1 MSLIKTEKLE
11 KNRVELQIG
20 IDRAALDAEIRKVYA
35 KEIKNMSIPG
45 FRKGKAP
52 LAMVQKM
59 YGKGIFVDDALNNLL
74 PDAYEAAVK
83 EAGLA
88 VVSRPEFD
96 IVSMEDGKDVVL
108 KALVDV
114 KPEVTL
120 KAYKGLKAEKD
131 AIVVTDDMVEADVKA
146 AQQRA
151 AREVEVTDRASEMG
165 DTADIDFEGFVDGV
179 PFEGGKGE
187 HHKLKLGSGQ
197 FIPGFEEQVA
207 GKNIG
212 DEFDV
217 NVTFP
222 TEYGAENLAGK
233 AAVFKCKLH
242 GITKE
247 ELPELDDEFAKDMS
261 FDTLDAY
268 KADVRAKITER
279 MEKTADQIIENRILD
294 ALLENMEAEIPES
307 MYANEVENQL
317 REYDMQ
323 LRSNGLDLN
332 TYFKYTGQTLDQLR
346 ENFRPRAERSVKV
359 RLALEAVVKAEGISA
374 TEEEVNAEYDRM
386 AAMYSMEVEKVKEAV
401 ASEDLAADLNV
412 QNALKLVKDS
422 AVVTEKA
429 AETEAKPKAAAK
441 KTTAKAKAEKTE
453 GEEAPAK
460 PKTTR
465 TRKTAAE
472 KADKAE

>member
-11 KNRVELQIG
+11 KSRVELQIS
-20 IDRAALDAEIRKVYA
+20 IDRAALDAEVKKVYR
-35 KEIKNMSIPG
+35 KEIGKMNVPG

-52 LAMVQKM
+52 LAIVEKL
-59 YGKGIFVDDALNNLL
+59 YGKGVFVDEALNNLL
-74 PDAYEAAVK
+74 PDAYEAAIK
-83 EAGLA
+83 EAELS

-96 IVSMEDGKDVVL
+96 IVSMEDGEDVVL
-108 KALVDV
+108 KALVDI

-131 AIVVTDDMVEADVKA
+131 AIEVTDDMVDADIKA

-222 TEYGAENLAGK
+222 EEYGASELAGK

-247 ELPELDDEFAKDMS
+247 ELPALDDEFAKDMS
-261 FDTLDAY
+261 FDTLDEY

-279 MEKTADQIIENRILD
+279 MEKTADQVIENRILD
-294 ALLENMEAEIPES
+294 ALLENMDAEIPES
-307 MYANEVENQL
+307 MYVNEVEKQL

-323 LRSNGLDLN
+323 LRQNGLDLN
-332 TYFKYTGQTLDQLR
+332 TYFKYTGQNLDQLR

-359 RLALEAVVKAEGISA
+359 RLALEAVVKAEGIKA
-374 TEEEVNAEYDRM
+374 TEEEIEAEYNRM
-386 AAMYSMEVEKVKEAV
+386 ATVYSMEVDKVKAAV
-401 ASEDLAADLNV
+401 ASEDLAADLDV
-412 QNALKLVKDS
+412 QNALKLVKDN
-422 AVVTEKA
+422 AVVTEK
-429 AETEAKPKAAAK
+429 TEEKELKPKTAAK
-441 KTTAKAKAEKTE
+441 KTTTTKAKTTKAKAAK
-453 GEEAPAK
+453 EE
-460 PKTTR
+460 T
-465 TRKTAAE
+465 E
-472 KADKAE
+472 KAE

>member
-20 IDRAALDAEIRKVYA
+20 IDRAALDAEVRKVYA
-35 KEIKNMSIPG
+35 KEIKKMNIPG

-52 LAMVQKM
+52 LSIVEKL
-59 YGKGIFVDDALNNLL
+59 YGKGIFLDEAINNLL

-83 EAGLA
+83 EAGIS

-96 IVSMEDGKDVVL
+96 IVSMENGADVVL

-114 KPEVTL
+114 KPEVAL
-120 KAYKGLKAEKD
+120 KEYKGLKAEKD
-131 AIVVTDDMVEADVKA
+131 AINVTDDMVDAEIKSAL
-146 AQQRA
+146 QRA
-151 AREVEVTDRASEMG
+151 AKEVEVTDRASEMG

-222 TEYGAENLAGK
+222 TEYGASELAGK

-247 ELPELDDEFAKDMS
+247 ELPELDDEFAKDMA
-261 FDTLDAY
+261 FDTLDEY
-268 KADVRAKITER
+268 KADVRAKIVER
-279 MEKTADQIIENRILD
+279 MEKTAEQVIENRILD

-323 LRSNGLDLN
+323 LRQNGLDLN
-332 TYFKYTGQTLDQLR
+332 TYFKYTSQNLDQLR

-359 RLALEAVVKAEGISA
+359 RLALEAVVKAEGIKA
-374 TEEEVNAEYDRM
+374 TEEEIEAEYNRM
-386 AAMYSMEVEKVKEAV
+386 ATMYSMEVEKVKEAV
-401 ASEDLAADLNV
+401 ASEDLAADLDV
-412 QNALKLVKDS
+412 QTALKLVKDS
-422 AVVTEKA
+422 AVVTEKK
-429 AETEAKPKAAAK
+429 EEAKAANP
-441 KTTAKAKAEKTE
+441 KTTRTTKAKTESDDAEK
-453 GEEAPAK
+453 PAK
-460 PKTTR
+460 PKTAR
-465 TRKTAAE
+465 TKKAAAE
-472 KADKAE
+472 TDKAE

>member
-20 IDRAALDAEIRKVYA
+20 IDRAALDAEIKKVYK
-35 KEIKNMSIPG
+35 KEIGKMNIPG

-52 LAMVQKM
+52 LAMVEKL
-59 YGKGIFVDDALNNLL
+59 YGKGIFLDEALNNLL
-74 PDAYEAAVK
+74 PDAYEAAIK
-83 EAGLA
+83 EAGLS

-96 IVSMEDGKDVVL
+96 IVSMEDGADVVL

-120 KAYKGLKAEKD
+120 KEYKGLKAEKD
-131 AIVVTDDMVEADVKA
+131 AIEVTDDMVDADIKA
-146 AQQRA
+146 AQQRG

-207 GKNIG
+207 GKNVG

-222 TEYGAENLAGK
+222 EEYGASELAGK

-261 FDTLDAY
+261 FDSLDAY

-279 MEKTADQIIENRILD
+279 MEKTAEQVIENRILD

-307 MYANEVENQL
+307 MYVNEIENQL

-323 LRSNGLDLN
+323 LRQNGLDLN
-332 TYFKYTGQTLDQLR
+332 TYFKYTGQNLDQLR

-374 TEEEVNAEYDRM
+374 TEEEINAEYDRM

-412 QNALKLVKDS
+412 QNALKLVKDN
-422 AVVTEKA
+422 AVVTEKK
-429 AETEAKPKAAAK
+429 AEKPKAT
-441 KTTAKAKAEKTE
+441 KTTKAKAEKAD
-453 GEEAPAK
+453 EEKPAK

-465 TRKTAAE
+465 TKKAAAE
-472 KADKAE
+472 KTDKAE

>member
-20 IDRAALDAEIRKVYA
+20 IERAALDAEVKKVYK
-35 KEIKNMSIPG
+35 KEIGKMNVPG

-52 LAMVQKM
+52 LSIVEKL
-59 YGKGIFVDDALNNLL
+59 YGKGIFVDEALNNLL
-74 PDAYEAAVK
+74 PDAYDAAVK
-83 EAGLA
+83 EAGLS

-96 IVSMEDGKDVVL
+96 IVSMEDGADVVL

-114 KPEVTL
+114 KPEVVL
-120 KAYKGLKAEKD
+120 KEYKGLKAEKD
-131 AIVVTDDMVEADVKA
+131 AVNVTDEMVDADIKA

-151 AREVEVTDRASEMG
+151 AREVEVTDRAAEMG

-197 FIPGFEEQVA
+197 FIPGFEDQVA
-207 GKNIG
+207 GKSIG
-212 DEFDV
+212 EAFDV

-222 TEYGAENLAGK
+222 EDYGAAELSGK

-247 ELPELDDEFAKDMS
+247 ELPALDDEFAKDMS
-261 FDTLDAY
+261 FDTVDAY

-279 MEKTADQIIENRILD
+279 MEKTAEQVTENRILD
-294 ALLENMEAEIPES
+294 ALLENMDAEIPES

-359 RLALEAVVKAEGISA
+359 RLALEAVVKAEDIKA
-374 TEEEVNAEYDRM
+374 TDEEINAEYERM
-386 AAMYSMEVEKVKEAV
+386 ASMYSMEVEKVKEAV

-412 QNALKLVKDS
+412 QKALKLVKDN
-422 AVVTEKA
+422 AVVTEK
-429 AETEAKPKAAAK
+429 TE
-441 KTTAKAKAEKTE
+441 KAE
-453 GEEAPAK
+453 
-460 PKTTR
+460 
-465 TRKTAAE
+465 
-472 KADKAE
+472 

>member
-20 IDRAALDAEIRKVYA
+20 IDRAALDAEVKKVYK
-35 KEIKNMSIPG
+35 KEIGKMNIPG

-52 LAMVQKM
+52 LAIVEKL
-59 YGKGIFVDDALNNLL
+59 YGKGIFVDEALNNLL
-74 PDAYEAAVK
+74 PDAYEAAIK
-83 EAGLA
+83 EAGLS

-96 IVSMEDGKDVVL
+96 IVSMEEGADVVL

-120 KAYKGLKAEKD
+120 KEYKGLKAERD
-131 AIVVTDDMVEADVKA
+131 AIEVTDDMVDADIKS

-165 DTADIDFEGFVDGV
+165 DTADIDFEGFVDGIA
-179 PFEGGKGE
+179 FEGGKGE

-222 TEYGAENLAGK
+222 EEYGASELAGK

-261 FDTLDAY
+261 FDNLDAY

-279 MEKTADQIIENRILD
+279 MEKTAEQVIENRILD

-307 MYANEVENQL
+307 MYVNEVENQL

-332 TYFKYTGQTLDQLR
+332 TYFKYTGQTLEQLR

-374 TEEEVNAEYDRM
+374 TEEEINAEYDRM
-386 AAMYSMEVEKVKEAV
+386 AAMYSMEVDKVKEAV

-412 QNALKLVKDS
+412 QNALKLVKDN
-422 AVVTEKA
+422 AVVIEKK
-429 AETEAKPKAAAK
+429 AEKPKAAAK
-441 KTTAKAKAEKTE
+441 PKATKANAEDADGEKSV
-453 GEEAPAK
+453 K

-465 TRKTAAE
+465 TKKATAE
-472 KADKAE
+472 KTEKAE

>member
-20 IDRAALDAEIRKVYA
+20 IERAALDAEVKKVYK
-35 KEIKNMSIPG
+35 KEIGKMNVPG

-52 LAMVQKM
+52 LSIVEKL
-59 YGKGIFVDDALNNLL
+59 YGKGIFVDEALNNLL
-74 PDAYEAAVK
+74 PDAYDAAVK
-83 EAGLA
+83 EAGLS

-96 IVSMEDGKDVVL
+96 IVSMEDGADVVL

-114 KPEVTL
+114 KPEVAL
-120 KAYKGLKAEKD
+120 KEYKGLKAEKD
-131 AIVVTDDMVEADVKA
+131 AVNVTDEMVDADIKA

-151 AREVEVTDRASEMG
+151 AREVEVTDRAAEMG

-197 FIPGFEEQVA
+197 FIPGFEDQVA
-207 GKNIG
+207 GKSIG
-212 DEFDV
+212 EAFDV

-222 TEYGAENLAGK
+222 EDYGAAELSGK

-247 ELPELDDEFAKDMS
+247 ELPALDDEFAKDMS
-261 FDTLDAY
+261 FDTVDAY

-279 MEKTADQIIENRILD
+279 MEKTAEQVTENRILD
-294 ALLENMEAEIPES
+294 ALLENMDAEIPES

-359 RLALEAVVKAEGISA
+359 RLALEAVVKAEDIKA
-374 TEEEVNAEYDRM
+374 TDEEINAEYERM
-386 AAMYSMEVEKVKEAV
+386 ASMYSMEVEKVKEAV

-412 QNALKLVKDS
+412 QKALKLVKDN
-422 AVVTEKA
+422 AVVTEK
-429 AETEAKPKAAAK
+429 TE
-441 KTTAKAKAEKTE
+441 KAE
-453 GEEAPAK
+453 
-460 PKTTR
+460 
-465 TRKTAAE
+465 
-472 KADKAE
+472 

>member
-20 IDRAALDAEIRKVYA
+20 IERAALDAEIKKVYK
-35 KEIKNMSIPG
+35 KEIGKMNVPG

-52 LAMVQKM
+52 LSIVEKL
-59 YGKGIFVDDALNNLL
+59 YGKGIFVDEALNNLL

-83 EAGLA
+83 EAELS

-96 IVSMEDGKDVVL
+96 IVSMEDGADVVL

-114 KPEVTL
+114 KPEVVL

-131 AIVVTDDMVEADVKA
+131 AVNVTDEMVDADIKA

-151 AREVEVTDRASEMG
+151 AREVEVTDRAAEMG

-197 FIPGFEEQVA
+197 FIPGFEDQVA
-207 GKNIG
+207 GKSIG
-212 DEFDV
+212 EEFDV

-222 TEYGAENLAGK
+222 EDYGAAELSGK

-247 ELPELDDEFAKDMS
+247 ELPALDDEFAKDMS
-261 FDTLDAY
+261 FDTVDAY

-279 MEKTADQIIENRILD
+279 MEKTAEQVTENRILD

-307 MYANEVENQL
+307 MFANEVENQL

-359 RLALEAVVKAEGISA
+359 RLALEAVVKAEDMNA
-374 TEEEVNAEYDRM
+374 TDEEINAEYERM
-386 AAMYSMEVEKVKEAV
+386 ATMYSMEVEKVKEAV
-401 ASEDLAADLNV
+401 ASEDLKADINV
-412 QNALKLVKDS
+412 QKALKLVKDN
-422 AVVTEKA
+422 AVVTEK
-429 AETEAKPKAAAK
+429 TE
-441 KTTAKAKAEKTE
+441 KAE
-453 GEEAPAK
+453 
-460 PKTTR
+460 
-465 TRKTAAE
+465 
-472 KADKAE
+472 